1 MGSRRAAAAARG
13 SSAVSRR
20 IAVLVSDAC
29 AASKLPIG
37 LRRSYGDSCLNGAG
51 ALTDM
56 CGLDRFISFD
66 AENGILRVMGTAE
79 DVAAD
84 RLVIVYRGPA
94 PTRPPGR

>member
-1 MGSRRAAAAARG
+1 
-13 SSAVSRR
+13 
-20 IAVLVSDAC
+20 
-29 AASKLPIG
+29 
-37 LRRSYGDSCLNGAG
+37 
-51 ALTDM
+51 M